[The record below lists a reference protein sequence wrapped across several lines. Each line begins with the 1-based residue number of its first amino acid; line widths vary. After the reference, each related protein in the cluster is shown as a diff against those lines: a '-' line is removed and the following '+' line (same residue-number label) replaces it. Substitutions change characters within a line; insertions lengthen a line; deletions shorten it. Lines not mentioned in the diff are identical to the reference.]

1 MVLKGG
7 WENELCSGEKSSYV
21 IFWGIV
27 WSFKNNKNLIC
38 EKTCNKFVFLEARS
52 STCSWPMTFV
62 GQEIPICLMRH
73 NSHSPKI
80 LSCISKNVL
89 IKKKFEKKS
98 SSLYHACRSA
108 VVLKGAFLVVDCGGL
123 GGRVR
128 GAMTAKWELKRKNA
142 VPHLPTYIVAWERNS
157 NICRVMYLLFH
168 LFRYTYCRQKCDATS
183 AFNQS
188 VNIFF
193 VL

>member
-1 MVLKGG
+1 MVGK
-7 WENELCSGEKSSYV
+7 NELCSGKKRSYV

-27 WSFKNNKNLIC
+27 WSFKNNKNLIR

-89 IKKKFEKKS
+89 IKKSLKKKQFTLS
-98 SSLYHACRSA
+98 CMQECSRSQRG
-108 VVLKGAFLVVDCGGL
+108 LPCCGLWWPRWPGAWSYDGQM
-123 GGRVR
+123 R
-128 GAMTAKWELKRKNA
+128 AKTKERSPTL
-142 VPHLPTYIVAWERNS
+142 TYIHS
-157 NICRVMYLLFH
+157 
-168 LFRYTYCRQKCDATS
+168 
-183 AFNQS
+183 S
-188 VNIFF
+188 VRKK
-193 VL
+193 